1 MADIQVKISSVEEVR
16 ANAWVVMHKLVRK
29 YDGTPYYV
37 DTALTKRVIDF
48 ITVLKH
54 TGGKLAGVNFQLL
67 DFQAEFVIET
77 LCVLQH
83 RNGYRKHTTSILHVP
98 RKQGKT
104 ELLSAINLTLYFIIP
119 ENQREQY
126 VIASETKQA
135 SILYSA
141 VVSML
146 KQTPALLK
154 RVNIWRSTK
163 TIESKGGV
171 FTDIFTVLTSN
182 ADTKDGLKA
191 SALTSDEAHAYP
203 DSALYDVMTES
214 MAHREQPLSII
225 ISTSGYLKQGFF
237 HKLLAY
243 AKDAMLGK
251 INDPYIFLMS
261 FAADEDDDWEDEA
274 TWIKC
279 NPALGYGVKMDYLR
293 AKYIKACHSAT
304 EEVSFKTKHLN
315 MWVDSAVTWLKSK
328 DWEASNTVTLT
339 EDELA
344 GRECYGGLDLSS
356 TTDLAAL
363 VYVFP
368 DRVNG
373 SYDVVCRFFIP
384 KDNAAVRA
392 REDKVSYLD
401 WIREGH
407 IIATEG
413 NVVDYDVIED
423 QIRKDCE
430 KFDVR
435 EIAFDRWNSH
445 ALVNNIMNDM
455 VVEMVG
461 FGQGYKSMSSPVK
474 NIEAMVLRQK
484 LNHRNHPV
492 LTWNV
497 GNVLITKDAAD
508 NVKIDK
514 SKAREKVDGAVAL
527 AMAVGRA
534 DVYKDETVD
543 ISSLIG

>member
-1 MADIQVKISSVEEVR
+1 MDEEVKIYSIEDVR
-16 ANAWVVMHKLVRK
+16 ANAWVTMHKVAKK
-29 YDGTPYYV
+29 YEGTPYYV
-37 DTALTKRVIDF
+37 DIPLSEKVIKF
-48 ITVLKH
+48 ISILKH

-67 DFQAEFVIET
+67 PFQVEYVIET

-104 ELLSAINLTLYFIIP
+104 ELLSAINLVLYFVIP

-163 TIESKGGV
+163 TIESKGGM

-191 SALTSDEAHAYP
+191 STLTSDEAHAYP
-203 DSALYDVMTES
+203 DSSLYDVMTES

-237 HKLLAY
+237 HKLLGY
-243 AKDAMLGK
+243 AKDAMAGK
-251 INDPYIFLMS
+251 INDPYVFLMS
-261 FAADEDDDWEDEA
+261 FAAEEDDDWTKEE
-274 TWIKC
+274 TWVKC
-279 NPALGYGVKMDYLR
+279 NPALGYGVKIDYLR
-293 AKYIKACHSAT
+293 SKCNKAMHSASD
-304 EEVSFKTKHLN
+304 EVSFKTKHLN
-315 MWVDSAVTWLKSK
+315 MWVDSAITWIKSS
-328 DWEASNTVTLT
+328 DWTKSNTRTLT
-339 EDELA
+339 EEDLA
-344 GRECYGGLDLSS
+344 GRECYGGLDLAS
-356 TTDLAAL
+356 TTDLAAFVL
-363 VYVFP
+363 VFP
-368 DRVNG
+368 DRENG
-373 SYDVVCRFFIP
+373 SCDVVCRFFVP
-384 KDNAAVRA
+384 EDNAKARA
-392 REDKVSYLD
+392 KEDKVLYLD
-401 WIREGH
+401 WIREGY
-407 IIATEG
+407 ITATPG
-413 NVVDYDVIED
+413 NVIDYDSIEY
-423 QIRKDCE
+423 QIKADCE

-445 ALVNNIMNDM
+445 ALVNNLMNDE
-455 VVEMVG
+455 VAEMVG

-474 NIEAMVLRQK
+474 NIEALVLKQK
-484 LNHRNHPV
+484 LNHRNNPV

-497 GNVLITKDAAD
+497 GNVLIVKDAAD

-527 AMAVGRA
+527 AMAMGRA

-543 ISSLIG
+543 IASLIG